1 MFHSPTHNYSIQF
14 LCQSL
19 NKTYKMSWIKVISF
33 EDASGKLKNIY
44 NKIKGPN
51 NQIDNVLSIHS
62 LRPHTL
68 IGHMSL
74 YKNTLH
80 HSNNTFPNWFLELL
94 GTYTSYINNCDYC
107 YKHHFEGMKR
117 FLKNDSKAAS
127 IKHHIE
133 QNSLSKILNEKE
145 IALIN
150 YSKKLT
156 LDASSLIENDIQIL
170 RDLGFNDGEILEVNQ
185 VVSYFN
191 YANRTVL
198 GLGVNTNNEILGLS
212 PSNKKEE
219 SAWNHK

>member
-1 MFHSPTHNYSIQF
+1 
-14 LCQSL
+14 
-19 NKTYKMSWIKVISF
+19 MSWIKVIAF
-33 EDASGKLKNIY
+33 NEATGKLKAIY

-68 IGHMSL
+68 TGHMSL

-94 GTYTSYINNCDYC
+94 GTYTSYINGCDYC
-107 YKHHFEGMKR
+107 YMHHFNGMKR
-117 FLKNDSKAAS
+117 FLNDDKKADL
-127 IKHHIE
+127 IKTHIE
-133 QNSLSKILNEKE
+133 SNSLSEVLNTKE

-150 YSKKLT
+150 YAKQLT
-156 LDASSLIENDIQIL
+156 LNASDLKETDIINL
-170 RDLGFNDGEILEVNQ
+170 RDLGYNDGEILEVNQ

-198 GLGVNTNNEILGLS
+198 G
-212 PSNKKEE
+212 
-219 SAWNHK
+219 

>member
-1 MFHSPTHNYSIQF
+1 
-14 LCQSL
+14 
-19 NKTYKMSWIKVISF
+19 MSWIKVIPF
-33 EDASGKLKNIY
+33 EDANGKLKSIY

-51 NQIDNVLSIHS
+51 NKIDNVLSIHS

-68 IGHMSL
+68 AGHMSL

-94 GTYTSYINNCDYC
+94 GTYTSYINSCDYC

-117 FLKNDSKAAS
+117 FLKNDDKAES

-133 QNSLSKILNEKE
+133 QNSLSTILNEKE

-150 YSKKLT
+150 YSKKLP
-156 LDASSLIENDIQIL
+156 LDAGSLVENDIKNL
-170 RDLGFNDGEILEVNQ
+170 RDLGFNDGEILEANQ
-185 VVSYFN
+185 VVAYFN

-198 GLGVNTNNEILGLS
+198 GLGVNTNNETLGLS
-212 PSNKKEE
+212 PSNKDDE
-219 SAWNHK
+219 SSWSHK

>member
-1 MFHSPTHNYSIQF
+1 
-14 LCQSL
+14 
-19 NKTYKMSWIKVISF
+19 MSWIKVIPF
-33 EDASGKLKNIY
+33 EEATGKLKQIY

-68 IGHMSL
+68 TGHMSL

-94 GTYTSYINNCDYC
+94 GTYTSYLNKCDYC
-107 YKHHFEGMKR
+107 YKHHFTGMKR
-117 FLKNDSKAAS
+117 FLNDDNKADDL
-127 IKHHIE
+127 KFHIE
-133 QNSLSKILNEKE
+133 NNSLSKILNIKE
-145 IALIN
+145 LALVN
-150 YSKKLT
+150 YTKKLT
-156 LDASSLIENDIQIL
+156 IEASVITEDDIIKL
-170 RDLGFNDGEILEVNQ
+170 RHLGINDGEILEVNQ
-185 VVSYFN
+185 VVAYFN

-212 PSNKKEE
+212 PKNKDEE